1 MKKISR
7 LYKYGMNIKMHTAL
21 YSIALLIIISMVK
34 LLQGINS
41 IEVSIV
47 FQVFIVS
54 LVLGFIDLA
63 CFPIDKKLIKEQFI
77 FNSIIWIGCANF
89 LFIPSAIV
97 FNWFEGLSIFFYSLI
112 LFILEI
118 GLMSILYGLYV
129 EYKY

>member
-1 MKKISR
+1 MKKFSR
-7 LYKYGMNIKMHTAL
+7 LYKYGMNIKMHAAL

-97 FNWFEGLSIFFYSLI
+97 FNWFEGLSIFFL
-112 LFILEI
+112 
-118 GLMSILYGLYV
+118 
-129 EYKY
+129 